1 MSNDLGDA
9 IRTLVNERGISE
21 DLVLETIRG
30 LLLAAYKRKFGTS
43 DNAVV
48 EFNEAHDNV
57 QLFAK
62 KVIVEDDE
70 DSGEFDEISLSE
82 ARELH
87 EDCEIG
93 DELLIPIDPKTFD
106 RISVQSAKQ
115 KAKQD
120 LREIQKDTLY
130 SEYKTKEG
138 EMIIGYYQ
146 REQPNGDLYIDLGKV
161 EGTLPKRYQS
171 PREIYRKNDKIKC
184 FVYQVEKPEH
194 GQLRVILSRTHTD
207 FVRKLFELEIPEIYD
222 HSIEIHK
229 IVREPGYRTKVA
241 VYSHRA
247 DLDPV
252 GACVGL
258 KGIRVQ
264 TIMREMEGERIDVL
278 RYDPNPIEYIKN
290 CLSPAEVK
298 RVVILDEAK
307 RTAVAVVDDS
317 QLSLAIGKQGINVRL
332 ANKLAD
338 WIIDV
343 KTLDQYREMDLDIE
357 TKERVDALFTDS
369 PVEEPEYYEEEGEMM
384 LSDIEEL
391 GKELVDKLQFHDI
404 YTVEEFVNLADEDI
418 AGLEDITED
427 EVRRIHSVLGEYV
440 DIVEEEDESEVEH
453 QFLCP
458 ECGHALTPDM
468 TSCPSCGVGLSFEEV
483 EVDEE

>member
-1 MSNDLGDA
+1 MSNELGEA

-21 DLVLETIRG
+21 DLVLETIKG
-30 LLLAAYKRKFGTS
+30 FLLAAYKRKFGSS
-43 DNAVV
+43 DNAVIQ
-48 EFNEAHDNV
+48 FNETNDDV
-57 QLFAK
+57 QLFARK
-62 KVIVEDDE
+62 MIVEDDE
-70 DSGEFDEISLSE
+70 YDGDITEIPYEE
-82 ARELH
+82 ACELH

-93 DELLIPIDPKTFD
+93 DEVLIPIDPKTFD

-120 LREIQKDTLY
+120 LRDIQKDTLY
-130 SEYKTKEG
+130 SEFKTKEG

-146 REQPNGDLYIDLGKV
+146 REQNGDMFIDLGKI
-161 EGTLPKRYQS
+161 EGILPKRYQS

-184 FVYQVEKPEH
+184 YVYTVEKPEH
-194 GQLRVILSRTHTD
+194 GQLRVTLSRTHSE

-241 VYSHRA
+241 VYSHRT

-278 RYDPNPIEYIKN
+278 RYDANPVEYIKN
-290 CLSPAEVK
+290 CLSPAEIK
-298 RVVILDEAK
+298 RVVIVDEVK
-307 RTAVAVVDDS
+307 RIAVAVVDEA

-338 WIIDV
+338 WVIDV
-343 KTLDQYREMDLDIE
+343 KTIDQFREMDLSSD
-357 TKERVDALFTDS
+357 TKERVDALFT
-369 PVEEPEYYEEEGEMM
+369 PETEEEEVFEDEEMM
-384 LSDIEEL
+384 LSDINEL
-391 GKELVDKLQFHDI
+391 EDALVQKLNFHDI
-404 YTVEEFVNLADEDI
+404 YTVEEFVNLSEEELAT
-418 AGLEDITED
+418 LEDISKEEID
-427 EVRRIHSVLGEYV
+427 RILGVLGEYV
-440 DIVEEEDESEVEH
+440 DIVEEENEDEVEH
-453 QFLCP
+453 QFVCP
-458 ECGHALTPDM
+458 ECGNSVSPEM
-468 TSCPSCGVGLSFEEV
+468 TACPYCHVGLSFEEV
-483 EVDEE
+483 EIDEE